1 MNLIE
6 TSLDGVLI
14 VEPKVFA
21 DSRGYFFESYNQ
33 ALFEKLGLH
42 YSFVQDNQS
51 KSAFGTIRGLHFQRG
66 EFAQTKLVR
75 VLQGKVL
82 DIAVD
87 LRMGSPTLGQYV
99 AVELSDE
106 NNRQLLIPRGFGHGF
121 SVLSESAIFSY
132 KCDNFYAPASEGTV
146 RFDDPDLA
154 IDWRIDR
161 IRIKMPRIFRH
172 IAGLRLSVIS
182 ANRKIHDVACD
193 RCQRASWFRTE
204 ITAWYIGC
212 LCGSY

>member
-87 LRMGSPTLGQYV
+87 LRMGSPC
-99 AVELSDE
+99 
-106 NNRQLLIPRGFGHGF
+106 R
-121 SVLSESAIFSY
+121 
-132 KCDNFYAPASEGTV
+132 
-146 RFDDPDLA
+146 
-154 IDWRIDR
+154 
-161 IRIKMPRIFRH
+161 
-172 IAGLRLSVIS
+172 
-182 ANRKIHDVACD
+182 
-193 RCQRASWFRTE
+193 
-204 ITAWYIGC
+204 
-212 LCGSY
+212 